1 MDGESERDGVG
12 KVWMSV
18 GFGAVHTCL
27 SDVSH
32 EPELSLGVSEVFV
45 MCGML
50 WYART
55 HTHTLSRTLV
65 CVIPLMATWHYTH
78 FKFKLAL
85 PFGKV

>member
-1 MDGESERDGVG
+1 
-12 KVWMSV
+12 MSV
-18 GFGAVHTCL
+18 GFGALHTCL

-55 HTHTLSRTLV
+55 YTQTHALTHTQTLV
-65 CVIPLMATWHYTH
+65 CVIPLMATWHYAH
-78 FKFKLAL
+78 IKFKLVL
-85 PFGKV
+85 SFGKVDNCKFS